1 MIPNEL
7 IIQTIVFYSFYF
19 LGGFILL
26 LFPPKINKWYGMR
39 TKKSL
44 KSSENWY
51 IAQAKSAKYIM
62 LFSLVLFLLSLFVKF
77 VSGAMINARALYV
90 LIDILFII
98 IATFVTYFL
107 VEQKI
112 IFFSNKNIETF

>member
-1 MIPNEL
+1 MLPNEL

-77 VSGAMINARALYV
+77 VSGAMINALALYV

>member
-77 VSGAMINARALYV
+77 VSGAMINALALYV

-112 IFFSNKNIETF
+112 IFFSNKNIEMF

>member
-62 LFSLVLFLLSLFVKF
+62 LFSLVLFLISLFVKF
-77 VSGAMINARALYV
+77 VSGAIINALALYV
-90 LIDILFII
+90 LIDILLII

>member
-77 VSGAMINARALYV
+77 VSGAMINALALYV

>member
-1 MIPNEL
+1 MLPIEL
-7 IIQTIVFYSFYF
+7 FIQSIVFYSFYF
-19 LGGFILL
+19 LGGLILY
-26 LFPPKINKWYGMR
+26 LFPPKKNKWYGMR

-62 LFSLVLFLLSLFVKF
+62 FFSLVLFLTSLLVKIT
-77 VSGAMINARALYV
+77 SGAIVNALVLYV

-98 IATFVTYFL
+98 IATFVTFFL

-112 IFFSNKNIETF
+112 SMLD

>member
-1 MIPNEL
+1 
-7 IIQTIVFYSFYF
+7 
-19 LGGFILL
+19 
-26 LFPPKINKWYGMR
+26 MR

-77 VSGAMINARALYV
+77 VSGAMINALALYV

-112 IFFSNKNIETF
+112 IFFSNKNIEMF

>member
-51 IAQAKSAKYIM
+51 IAQAKSAKHIM

-77 VSGAMINARALYV
+77 VSGAMINALALYV

>member
-77 VSGAMINARALYV
+77 VSGAIINALALYV